1 VSLVLASGVPPPHH
15 GRHRASSVPVPA
27 GGGVAPGHTGVVPVG
42 PAVEVAQGF
51 TRASV
56 REYLRHAAATRAELD
71 AALHDARA
79 RLEAA
84 TGAAQRVEALER
96 RVGEWIV
103 LHTVRRRA
111 AAGTGPDVLDPPP
124 PPTMLAR
131 LEELEQH
138 LDRLRALRIAARAP
152 HTADGRHG

>member
-1 VSLVLASGVPPPHH
+1 
-15 GRHRASSVPVPA
+15 
-27 GGGVAPGHTGVVPVG
+27 
-42 PAVEVAQGF
+42 
-51 TRASV
+51 
-56 REYLRHAAATRAELD
+56 
-71 AALHDARA
+71 
-79 RLEAA
+79 AA